1 MEETPDR
8 PSWEPELTMPPTPEP
23 RQGFNQLQRLWMMFA
38 SPGKVFAD
46 IAIKPSWVLAMILLV
61 LLGVAAQL
69 VIMPH
74 VDTEATIRARMAER
88 GTELSDEQIERI
100 VEQSEK
106 FTRFAPA
113 IGIVVGPIAW
123 FIMAAIFFVLL
134 KMVGSDA
141 DYVKSLST
149 AIHAY
154 WPASVVQLVLTSVL
168 IQRMGKMPQNELAN
182 VVKSHL
188 GVFLSPDAPAWL
200 AAAASTIN
208 IFNIWTVVLLIIGFA
223 TVGKISRGRAAV
235 VALVPWAV
243 WLVGKAGITML
254 TG

>member
-1 MEETPDR
+1 DR
-8 PSWEPELTMPPTPEP
+8 PSWEPELTMPPTPDP
-23 RQGFNQLQRLWMMFA
+23 QPQINQLQRLWLIFG

-61 LLGVAAQL
+61 LLGVAAQF
-69 VIMPH
+69 VILPH
-74 VDTEATIRARMAER
+74 VDAEATIRARMAER
-88 GTELSDEQIERI
+88 GTELSDEQIEGI

-154 WPASVVQLVLTSVL
+154 WPASIVQLVLTSVL

-188 GVFLSPDAPAWL
+188 GALLSPDAPAWL
-200 AAAASTIN
+200 ASAASTIS

-235 VALVPWAV
+235 VTLVPWAV
-243 WLVGKAGITML
+243 WLVGKAGIAML